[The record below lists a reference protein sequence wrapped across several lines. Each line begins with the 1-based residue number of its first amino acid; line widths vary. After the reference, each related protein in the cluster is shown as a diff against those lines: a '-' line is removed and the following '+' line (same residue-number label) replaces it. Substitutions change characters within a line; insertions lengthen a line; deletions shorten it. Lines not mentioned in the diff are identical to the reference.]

1 MIAANGYSFL
11 TCDFVNLRF
20 VNSYTTLR
28 VDGQP
33 MIERQLEMEKQ
44 PKKKLDEILTKI
56 LQVAVDHSLQVAHF
70 SSMTH
75 NHACRIHLR
84 NIYRAY

>member
-1 MIAANGYSFL
+1 MDTTF
-11 TCDFVNLRF
+11 FNLRF

-44 PKKKLDEILTKI
+44 PKKKLDEILIKI

-70 SSMTH
+70 SRSL
-75 NHACRIHLR
+75 NSNLLR
-84 NIYRAY
+84 FGIPSTCLRKSFNEAAPQ